1 MQHFIHDHLVR
12 NLPVWG
18 ALALSTVSVVYTS
31 REHQKLLSQPA
42 VTENRQALVELH
54 KAPEKPGP
62 VDLSNV
68 AGIVEAIPENV
79 VRIMPYNDWPL
90 LQVSVHEGQ
99 RLKWSREKGSWVG
112 DSPIVT
118 TQFET
123 PAEIDTFIF
132 DSEKSGKELASVRL
146 KSEKAIVEAET
157 ELEQSQIRERNAKQE
172 LDRQQGLKT
181 KNATSVE
188 ALTKADNLWMLAV
201 AEVNKSRKM
210 LDITRRQIQ
219 IDEEVAKLA
228 RNRAESELDL
238 ANFKRDMSWGKVPV
252 NLLPGKADAPK
263 QVVVTK
269 VNARIGDQP
278 PRSGAPQ
285 VWVELVDDT
294 ILMAR
299 AKIDLG
305 QEKLL
310 KTGQKI
316 LVSHKGESYSGE
328 LLSILPEVDVATNQI
343 TILVKLANPDLS
355 LRMGSKV
362 ELDLTNKHSASK

>member
-1 MQHFIHDHLVR
+1 MQQFIQDHLVR

-18 ALALSTVSVVYTS
+18 ALALSAVSVVYTS
-31 REHQKLLSQPA
+31 REHQKMLSQPV
-42 VTENRQALVELH
+42 VTENRPASESATP
-54 KAPEKPGP
+54 APIS
-62 VDLSNV
+62 VDLSKV
-68 AGIVEAIPENV
+68 PGRVEAIPANV

-112 DSPIVT
+112 DSPVVT

-132 DSEKSGKELASVRL
+132 DSQKSAKELAGVRL
-146 KSEKAIVEAET
+146 KSEKAVVEVET
-157 ELEQSQIRERNAKQE
+157 ELEQSLIRERNARQE
-172 LDRQQGLKT
+172 LDRQQGLKE

-188 ALTKADNLWMLAV
+188 ALTKADNVWKLAV
-201 AEVNKSRKM
+201 AEVEKSRKL
-210 LDITRRQIQ
+210 LDITRRQVA
-219 IDEEVAKLA
+219 IDEDVAKLQQ
-228 RNRAESELDL
+228 NRAESELDL
-238 ANFKRDMSWGKVPV
+238 ANFKRDMSWGKVPIH
-252 NLLPGKADAPK
+252 LLPGKADALK

-285 VWVELVDDT
+285 VWVELVDDST
-294 ILMAR
+294 LMAR
-299 AKIDLG
+299 AKIDQG

-310 KTGQKI
+310 NAGQKI
-316 LVSHKGESYSGE
+316 IASQNGESYSGE
-328 LLSILPEVDVATNQI
+328 LLAILPEVDAETGQI
-343 TILVKLANPDLS
+343 TILVKLANPGLS

-362 ELDLTNKHSASK
+362 VLDLTDKHIAHK

>member
-1 MQHFIHDHLVR
+1 MQQIIHDHLAR

-18 ALALSTVSVVYTS
+18 ALALSTISVVYTS
-31 REHQKLLSQPA
+31 REHQKLLSQPV
-42 VTENRQALVELH
+42 VTENRQAQKEQL
-54 KAPEKPGP
+54 KSPEKPAP
-62 VDLSNV
+62 VDLSKV
-68 AGIVEAIPENV
+68 PGVVEAIPENV
-79 VRIMPYNDWPL
+79 VRVMPYNDWPL

-132 DSEKSGKELASVRL
+132 DSQKSGKELAAVKL

-157 ELEQSQIRERNAKQE
+157 ELDQSQIRERNAKQE
-172 LDRQQGLKT
+172 LDRQQGLKI

-188 ALTKADNLWMLAV
+188 ALTKAENIWKLAV
-201 AEVNKSRKM
+201 AEEEKSRK
-210 LDITRRQIQ
+210 LLEITRRQVQ
-219 IDEEVAKLA
+219 IDEEVALLTQ
-228 RNRAESELDL
+228 NRADSELDL

-252 NLLPGKADAPK
+252 HLLPGKADAPK

-278 PRSGAPQ
+278 PRSGQPQ

-294 ILMAR
+294 TLMAR
-299 AKIDLG
+299 AKIDMG

-310 KTGQKI
+310 KLGQKI
-316 LVSHKGESYSGE
+316 VAAQNGETYSGE
-328 LLSILPEVDVATNQI
+328 LLAILPEVDTSTGQI
-343 TILVKLANPDLS
+343 PILIKLANPALS
-355 LRMGSKV
+355 LKMGSRV
-362 ELDLTNKHSASK
+362 ELDLQAK